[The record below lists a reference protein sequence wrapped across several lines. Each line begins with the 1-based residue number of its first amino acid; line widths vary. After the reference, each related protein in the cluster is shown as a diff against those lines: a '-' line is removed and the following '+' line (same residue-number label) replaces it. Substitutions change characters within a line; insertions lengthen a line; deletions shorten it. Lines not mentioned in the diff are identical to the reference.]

1 MNVKM
6 SQGLC
11 LVLVT
16 VTNNNNREF
25 IEHVKRLKALYNLRK
40 NMQHANTHHWHI
52 NKQNMHQSGCATLFN
67 NCFKNATT
75 ALNKLKPFAGH
86 AINRPSL
93 RLRD

>member
-1 MNVKM
+1 MDVKM

-52 NKQNMHQSGCATLFN
+52 NKTCIKVGV
-67 NCFKNATT
+67 
-75 ALNKLKPFAGH
+75 
-86 AINRPSL
+86 
-93 RLRD
+93 